1 MRQTLLKILFA
12 VCLVFSSIAYGEDQ
26 TDEIGSIINTVDSIL
41 VEKNARFLASIEI
54 TRGSRVT
61 KYDLSIWSKGRT
73 FVSRVDRPIVDKGTV
88 YLLNEKSSW
97 IYYPSIEKI
106 IRTSQSQ
113 KILGSD
119 LSFADIVSVNIVNDY
134 HSKLISLNKNEIEA
148 LPFVNESKLEGVKA
162 SGYIIEC
169 TAKKEKTVN
178 YPKIRLFVDA
188 NKMPLREEYYT
199 LSGKLL
205 GILSFLDV
213 SDLGGKLKPKRL
225 IMRTTLQASNYTV
238 LYYKEANYDIK
249 IPDIYF
255 SENYMDKLSK
265 AMN

>member
-1 MRQTLLKILFA
+1 MLFI
-12 VCLVFSSIAYGEDQ
+12 VCLVFGSIAYGEEQ
-26 TDEIGSIINTVDSIL
+26 TDEISSIINIIDSIL

-73 FVSRVDRPIVDKGTV
+73 FVSRVERPIVDKGTV

-134 HSKLISLNKNEIEA
+134 HSKLISLSKNEIEA
-148 LPFVNESKLEGVKA
+148 LPFVNESKLEGVET

-178 YPKIRLFVDA
+178 YPKIRFFVDA
-188 NKMPLREEYYT
+188 DKMPLREEYYT

-213 SDLGGKLKPKRL
+213 SDWGGKMKPKRL

-238 LYYKEANYDIK
+238 LNYKEASYDIK

-255 SENYMDKLSK
+255 SENYMEKLSK
-265 AMN
+265 AMK